1 MTSRQLELITDLY
14 ELTMAQAYHQHGVV
28 GPATFSL
35 FVRKLPANR
44 AYLVAAGL
52 EDVLQ
57 YLEGFRFSGESIDY
71 LRSTGIFSGDFLDY
85 LGTVRFAGDVW
96 AVPEGRLVF
105 ANEPI
110 IEVTA
115 PVIEAQLVETYI
127 INQVNLQTML
137 AAKASRCVA
146 AARGRGL
153 VDFGLRRTQG
163 TDAGMKSARVS
174 YMAGFQATSNVLAGK
189 EYGIP
194 VSGTMAHSFITAFE
208 HETDAFRAFAESFP
222 DRCVLL
228 IDTYDTLD
236 GAHKAVQVAREME
249 SRGHRLRGVRLD
261 SGDMLALSKEVRGI
275 LDSAGLTYVE
285 IFASGGLDE
294 FEIDELLSAGATI
307 DAFGVGTK
315 LGVSGD
321 APWLDAAYKMV
332 SYEDRPVLKLS
343 TGKPSLPG
351 PKQVYRRY
359 DAEGRLAQDVIA
371 ARDEP
376 VPEAE
381 PLLEKVME
389 KGRPLRAS
397 PSLEELRRRFAGEFA
412 RLPEAYKALRGAPE
426 YPVEVSAGL
435 QRLYET
441 AKVQAEAISLRELGE
456 S

>member
-1 MTSRQLELITDLY
+1 
-14 ELTMAQAYHQHGVV
+14 
-28 GPATFSL
+28 
-35 FVRKLPANR
+35 
-44 AYLVAAGL
+44 
-52 EDVLQ
+52 
-57 YLEGFRFSGESIDY
+57 
-71 LRSTGIFSGDFLDY
+71 
-85 LGTVRFAGDVW
+85 
-96 AVPEGRLVF
+96 
-105 ANEPI
+105 
-110 IEVTA
+110 
-115 PVIEAQLVETYI
+115 
-127 INQVNLQTML
+127 
-137 AAKASRCVA
+137 
-146 AARGRGL
+146 
-153 VDFGLRRTQG
+153 
-163 TDAGMKSARVS
+163 
-174 YMAGFQATSNVLAGK
+174 
-189 EYGIP
+189 
-194 VSGTMAHSFITAFE
+194 
-208 HETDAFRAFAESFP
+208 
-222 DRCVLL
+222 
-228 IDTYDTLD
+228 
-236 GAHKAVQVAREME
+236 
-249 SRGHRLRGVRLD
+249 
-261 SGDMLALSKEVRGI
+261 
-275 LDSAGLTYVE
+275 VE

-371 ARDEP
+371 ARDEV